1 MTEMLLLAKDKV
13 MYVLYACLIAFAVI
27 VAAIAIWNLMIYFIT
42 QNRIS
47 SAKRLYN
54 AIPLGEPKDDA
65 ILRFRDFTGSKDQYM
80 EEALLEDGKR
90 EEMICLQLG
99 LGRGELGEI
108 RLTYVDD
115 RLVRKQQYGI
125 W

>member
-1 MTEMLLLAKDKV
+1 MAEIMELAKDTV
-13 MYVLYACLIAFAVI
+13 MYILYSCLIVFAVI
-27 VAAIAIWNLMIYFIT
+27 LAGVAIWYLANYFLT

-54 AIPLGEPKDDA
+54 GIKLNEPKDDA
-65 ILRFRDFTGSKDQYM
+65 ILRFRDFQGSKDQYM
-80 EEALLEDGKR
+80 EEALLENGKH

-99 LGRGELGEI
+99 LGRGEIGEI

-115 RLVRKQQYGI
+115 CLVRKQQYGI

>member
-1 MTEMLLLAKDKV
+1 MGEIIELAKGAA
-13 MYVLYACLIAFAVI
+13 MYILYSLLIVVAIVLAGV
-27 VAAIAIWNLMIYFIT
+27 AIWYLAIYFLT

-54 AIPLGEPKDDA
+54 AIKLNEPKDDA
-65 ILRFRDFTGSKDQYM
+65 ILRFRDFRGSKDQYM
-80 EEALLEDGKR
+80 EEALLEDGRR

-99 LGRGELGEI
+99 LGRGDVGEI

-115 RLVRKQQYGI
+115 CLVRKQQYGI